1 MLLYILLGLLVKT
14 TAWNEWRR
22 CLSPFPLAEE
32 LSCAVSWRVLRVPV
46 TALDRS
52 SGSQHYANLWTVCG
66 CECVC
71 TYVCLYVC
79 MLPSEHLVDRTPQC
93 QWHIEQV
100 QWESPGFP
108 PCCVYSV
115 YLLPKNTLKS
125 ITSLFFPQFFTL
137 YISPLFTPDFYWL
150 VVWNQLHV
158 R

>member
-1 MLLYILLGLLVKT
+1 MLLYILLGPLVKT
-14 TAWNEWRR
+14 TSWNEWRR

-32 LSCAVSWRVLRVPV
+32 LSCAVSRRVLHVPV

-66 CECVC
+66 CVS
-71 TYVCLYVC
+71 VHVC
-79 MLPSEHLVDRTPQC
+79 MYVRTYACMCACCPQSTLLILLHSASDISSPRAVFTPS
-93 QWHIEQV
+93 I
-100 QWESPGFP
+100 
-108 PCCVYSV
+108 YSQ
-115 YLLPKNTLKS
+115 KNTLKA
-125 ITSLFFPQFFTL
+125 ITSLFFLQFFTL